1 MFAAD
6 TDEHVDAVG
15 FVDVDVGDVDVGV
28 DALAV
33 DDDS

>member
-6 TDEHVDAVG
+6 ADEHVDAVD
-15 FVDVDVGDVDVGV
+15 FVDVDVGDYDVGV

-33 DDDS
+33 DDNS